1 MGSVSIETVPLSGV
15 EQFEEESLQLAARGF
30 SGAVGQSRVG
40 LVAFGESLRRRLR
53 SLFQDW
59 EFI

>member
-1 MGSVSIETVPLSGV
+1 MGSVSIETAPLFGV

-30 SGAVGQSRVG
+30 SGAVGQFRVG
-40 LVAFGESLRRRLR
+40 LVAFRESLRHQLR